1 MSDPRQVA
9 PPHER
14 VTHEQEQHASPDPL
28 RLCVAATVALLAW
41 LLGPV
46 ALVAFALVGV
56 AGYVH
61 ARRDGLL
68 RSRCK
73 LGDTRLVIAYLVVLA
88 GLGVAGTAWALA
100 GHHVGI

>member
-1 MSDPRQVA
+1 M
-9 PPHER
+9 
-14 VTHEQEQHASPDPL
+14 
-28 RLCVAATVALLAW
+28 
-41 LLGPV
+41 
-46 ALVAFALVGV
+46 
-56 AGYVH
+56 H